1 MDKQRKPKRR
11 LFDETRKEERRK
23 LMAFTP
29 VHIFHKK
36 SLLGYIGDLTLQG
49 VLVVGE
55 KPVEVDQIIALVID
69 FPETPE
75 IHAKRVV
82 IPARAVWCEK
92 NKDEKYFDTG
102 FEFQKID
109 IKDQIIIESI
119 LERYQ
124 YRRGYP
130 G

>member
-1 MDKQRKPKRR
+1 MDEHHKPKRR
-11 LFDETRKEERRK
+11 IFDETRKEERRK

-29 VHIFHKK
+29 VLDLGKK
-36 SLLGYIGDLTLQG
+36 SLLGYVGDLTLQG

-55 KPVEVDQIIALVID
+55 KPVEVDQLITLVID

-75 IHAKRVV
+75 IYAKRVI
-82 IPARAVWCEK
+82 IPARAAWCEK
-92 NKDEKYFDTG
+92 KQDDKYFDTG
-102 FEFQKID
+102 FEFQKVEK
-109 IKDQIIIESI
+109 KDKIIIESI

>member
-1 MDKQRKPKRR
+1 MDEHHKPKRR
-11 LFDETRKEERRK
+11 IFDETRKEERRK

-29 VHIFHKK
+29 VLDLRKK
-36 SLLGYIGDLTLQG
+36 SLMGYVGDLTLQG

-55 KPVEVDQIIALVID
+55 KPVEVDQVMTLVID

-75 IHAKRVV
+75 IHAKRVI

-92 NKDEKYFDTG
+92 KHDNKYFDAG
-102 FEFQKID
+102 FEFQKIEM
-109 IKDQIIIESI
+109 KDQIIIESI

-124 YRRGYP
+124 YRRDYP